1 MSGTRTAKLVYKH
14 TPTRRK
20 QVDLGK
26 DGGNNTLEDGRSLD
40 GQYPVSDYD
49 DNEQEVHK
57 SSCTGTRGNAD
68 LIKG

>member
-26 DGGNNTLEDGRSLD
+26 DGGNNTLEDGRSL
-40 GQYPVSDYD
+40 
-49 DNEQEVHK
+49 K
-57 SSCTGTRGNAD
+57 
-68 LIKG
+68 